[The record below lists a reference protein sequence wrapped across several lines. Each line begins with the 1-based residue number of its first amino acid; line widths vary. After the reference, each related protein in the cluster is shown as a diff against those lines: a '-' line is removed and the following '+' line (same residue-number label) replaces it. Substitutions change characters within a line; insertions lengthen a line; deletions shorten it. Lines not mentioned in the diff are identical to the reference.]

1 VIEWSSGP
9 VTDKDA
15 ERAEVRNQIPD
26 TRMKDEETAE
36 VEAGGEDTEKE
47 ENGAGIVADRGQKR

>member
-1 VIEWSSGP
+1 
-9 VTDKDA
+9 
-15 ERAEVRNQIPD
+15 
-26 TRMKDEETAE
+26 MKDEETAE